1 MTPIDA
7 SLQPEQSRTSDD
19 SHDNSPPLLE
29 VHELKKYFP
38 QHGGLFGRVKNYVK
52 AVDGVSFTLSRGRT
66 LGLVGESGCG
76 KSTLGRAILYLQ
88 PPTSGQVRLEGQ
100 RIDEM
105 GSAGLRAARR
115 NMQIIFQ
122 DPYASLSPRRTVAQI
137 IREPLDVQRIGS
149 SSERR
154 ERVEALLNIVGMRRN
169 ALNRY
174 PHEFSGGQR
183 QRIGIARAL
192 ALNPK
197 FIVADEPVSALDV
210 SVQSQVLNLID
221 KLKADRDISFLFISH
236 DLAVIQHVSD
246 DVAVMYLG
254 KIVEQASAQ
263 DIYAN
268 PQHPYTRAL
277 LSAIPVPDPAR
288 KAQRIVLAGDVPSP
302 LNPPAGCSFNTRCP
316 VATDLCRT
324 HAPQLKPSKAKAA
337 HFVACHLVD

>member
-1 MTPIDA
+1 MTRTDV
-7 SLQPEQSRTSDD
+7 QPKSDEN
-19 SHDNSPPLLE
+19 NSAQALIE
-29 VHELKKYFP
+29 VQDLKKYFP
-38 QHGGLFGRVKNYVK
+38 QRGGLFGRVQGYVK
-52 AVDGVSFTLSRGRT
+52 AVDGVSFSLDSGRT

-100 RIDEM
+100 RIDELDR
-105 GSAGLRAARR
+105 AGLLARR
-115 NMQIIFQ
+115 RDMQIIFQ

-137 IREPLDVQRIGS
+137 IREPLDVHRIGS
-149 SSERR
+149 SVERR
-154 ERVEALLNIVGMRRN
+154 ERVESLLHTVGLRRN
-169 ALNRY
+169 VLNRY

-210 SVQSQVLNLID
+210 SVQSQVLNLIA
-221 KLKADRDISFLFISH
+221 KLKADHGISFLFISH

-254 KIVEQASAQ
+254 KIVEQASARE
-263 DIYAN
+263 IYTDS
-268 PQHPYTRAL
+268 QHPYTRAL

-288 KAQRIVLAGDVPSP
+288 KSLRIALEGDVPSP
-302 LNPPAGCSFNTRCP
+302 LNPPSGCPFHTRCP
-316 VATDLCRT
+316 VAIARCSTEIPAFKHRAGSQS
-324 HAPQLKPSKAKAA
+324 HR
-337 HFVACHLVD
+337 VACHLVD